1 MIIKPKIR
9 GFICTTA
16 HPEGCAEAVKEQVAY
31 VKSKPPVEGGAK
43 KVLVIGSSMGYGL
56 ASRITAAFGM
66 RAATIGVIYDKPASG
81 NKTATAGWY
90 NNEAFEKIASADG
103 IYAKTINGDA
113 FSKETKELVID
124 LIKKDWGTCDCVIY
138 SLASPRRTTDD
149 GVTYTSVLKTI
160 GEEYT
165 NKSLDTR
172 DGSVIK
178 VTVEPATEEEIANT
192 VKVMGGEDWEEWI
205 DALTAAEA
213 IDEKAVTVAYSYI
226 GPELTHPLYKNGSI
240 GKAKEHLAK
249 TAEKLEGKYDG
260 LSAFVAVNK
269 ALVTQSSS
277 AIPIVPL
284 YISCLFDVMKEKGIH
299 EGTIEQMYRLFS
311 DKIYGKKID
320 TDDEGFIRMDDLEMR
335 PDIQAA
341 VAAKWE
347 MINTD
352 NAREIADIDGYNKDF
367 LKLFGFGFTDINYDL
382 DVEA

>member
-16 HPEGCAEAVKEQVAY
+16 HPAGCEEIVKKQVSY
-31 VKSKPPVEGGAK
+31 VKSKPPIEGAPS

-66 RAATIGVIYDKPASG
+66 RAATIGVIYDKPALG

-90 NNEAFEKIASADG
+90 NNEAFEKLAAADG
-103 IYAKTINGDA
+103 IYAKTVNGDA
-113 FSKETKELVID
+113 YSSETKELVID
-124 LIKKDWGTCDCVIY
+124 RIKKDWGMCDCVIY

-149 GVTYTSVLKTI
+149 GVTYNSVLKTI
-160 GEEYT
+160 GNEYT

-172 DGSVIK
+172 DDSIVK
-178 VTVEPATEEEIANT
+178 VTVSPATEKEIADT

-205 DALTAAEA
+205 DTLTAAGA
-213 IDEKAVTVAYSYI
+213 IDPKAVTIAYSYI
-226 GPELTHPLYKNGSI
+226 GPELTHPLYKDGTI
-240 GKAKEHLAK
+240 GKAKEHLAA
-249 TAEKLEGKYDG
+249 TAKKLEDKYEG

-277 AIPIVPL
+277 AIPVVPL

-299 EGTIEQMYRLFS
+299 EGTIEQMYRLFA
-311 DKIYGKKID
+311 DKIYGKTIE

-335 PDIQAA
+335 PDVQAE

-347 MINTD
+347 MINSD
-352 NAREIADIDGYNKDF
+352 NCFELADIDGYKTDF
-367 LKLFGFGFTDINYDL
+367 LNLFGFGLPDIDYDK

>member
-9 GFICTTA
+9 GYICTTA
-16 HPEGCAEAVKEQVAY
+16 HPTGCAEAVKEQVTY
-31 VKSKPPVEGGAK
+31 VKTKPAIEGGAK

-90 NNEAFEKIASADG
+90 NNEAFEALASADG

-160 GEEYT
+160 GAEYT

-172 DGSVIK
+172 DESIIK
-178 VTVEPATEEEIANT
+178 VTVEPATDKEIENT

-226 GPELTHPLYKNGSI
+226 GPELTHPLYKDGTI
-240 GKAKEHLAK
+240 GKAKEHLAD
-249 TAEKLEGKYDG
+249 TAAKLEDKYAG

-277 AIPIVPL
+277 AIPVVPL

-299 EGTIEQMYRLFS
+299 EGTIEQMYRLFA
-311 DKIYGKKID
+311 DKIYGKTIE
-320 TDDEGFIRMDDLEMR
+320 TDENGFIRMDDLEMQ
-335 PDIQAA
+335 PDVQAA
-341 VAAKWE
+341 VAAKWD
-347 MINTD
+347 MINSD
-352 NAREIADIDGYNKDF
+352 NAK
-367 LKLFGFGFTDINYDL
+367 
-382 DVEA
+382 

>member
-1 MIIKPKIR
+1 MK
-9 GFICTTA
+9 
-16 HPEGCAEAVKEQVAY
+16 
-31 VKSKPPVEGGAK
+31 
-43 KVLVIGSSMGYGL
+43 
-56 ASRITAAFGM
+56 
-66 RAATIGVIYDKPASG
+66 AATIGVIYDKPAGG
-81 NKTATAGWY
+81 NRTATAGWY
-90 NNEAFEKIASADG
+90 NNEAFEKLAAADG

-124 LIKKDWGTCDCVIY
+124 LIKKDWGKCDCVIY

-149 GVTYTSVLKTI
+149 GVTYNSVLKTI

-165 NKSLDTR
+165 NKSFDTR
-172 DGSVIK
+172 DNTVIK
-178 VTVEPATEEEIANT
+178 VTVEPATEKEIADT

-205 DALTAAEA
+205 DELFAADA

-249 TAEKLEGKYDG
+249 TAKKLEEKYDG
-260 LSAFVAVNK
+260 MSAFVAVNK

-299 EGTIEQMYRLFS
+299 EGTIEQMYRLFA
-311 DKIYGKKID
+311 DKIYGKTIQ
-320 TDDEGFIRMDDLEMR
+320 TDDDGFIRMDDLEMR
-335 PDIQAA
+335 PDVQAE

-352 NAREIADIDGYNKDF
+352 NAREIADIDGYNREF
-367 LKLFGFGFTDINYDL
+367 LKLFGFGIDGINYDA
-382 DVEA
+382 DIEP